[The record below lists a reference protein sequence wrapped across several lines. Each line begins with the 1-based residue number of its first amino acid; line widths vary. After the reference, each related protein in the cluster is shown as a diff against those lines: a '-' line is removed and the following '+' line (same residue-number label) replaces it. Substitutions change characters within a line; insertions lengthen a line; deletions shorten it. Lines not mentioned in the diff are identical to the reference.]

1 MRSYVFCPVSDKRI
15 DEHAARINGALT
27 FLLLGVFAITGSV
40 IPVIFLAGDFFL
52 RAFNFGQYSILAVSS
67 RNIIKYLQINQNLI
81 NAGPKIF
88 AARIGLLLSSI
99 IVIPFLLNLPVLAYS
114 VAGIL
119 AFFSFLESALG
130 LCVACEIYPFLY
142 KFLYKVR

>member
-52 RAFNFGQYSILAVSS
+52 RAFNYGQYSLIAVSS
-67 RNIIKYLQINQNLI
+67 RNIVKYFQIDQNLI

-88 AARIGLLLSSI
+88 AARIGLLLSSL
-99 IVIPFLLNLPVLAYS
+99 IVLSFLLNLTVLAYS

-119 AFFSFLESALG
+119 AFFSLLESAFG

-142 KFLYKVR
+142 RLLYGVR